1 MKFKK
6 MISSM
11 LCILIGLN
19 LCGCIQKNYS
29 GEMDAV
35 SSYTHA
41 SENCYEESL
50 IVVAN
55 EKEIPDYEEFA
66 WEVVDHYLNNDFE
79 SIRFSFDEQGYP
91 YRLKATIYL
100 HRDDIETGASIFE
113 MIYQSE
119 TYDYNI
125 KDNPEKCNME
135 IFTK

>member
-1 MKFKK
+1 MNFKK
-6 MISSM
+6 MIASM

-19 LCGCIQKNYS
+19 LCGCVQKNFS
-29 GEMDAV
+29 CEMDAV

-135 IFTK
+135 ILTK